1 MSEKI
6 DMAGGSLPD
15 IRSRQAVSSVDDA
28 AIRSLPA
35 TLIARLDEM
44 ASLVVLILC
53 IVGCVLGLVVVSL
66 VTVAVLGDLLG
77 P

>member
-15 IRSRQAVSSVDDA
+15 TRSRQAVSSADDA

-44 ASLVVLILC
+44 ASLILAR
-53 IVGCVLGLVVVSL
+53 GGRR
-66 VTVAVLGDLLG
+66 
-77 P
+77 